1 LYYLC
6 IAIKKGDLIM
16 WLSEEQRKRMQD
28 EFDARMANNK
38 IIYPSD
44 IERSKSPREFGR
56 IAKNHK
62 RNNNKRRK

>member
-1 LYYLC
+1 
-6 IAIKKGDLIM
+6 M

-28 EFDARMANNK
+28 ELDAKMANNK